1 MSVTT
6 EPTAAPEPSGN
17 GAAPLLELRDVEAGY
32 GPFRSLFGVSL
43 TVQHQGVTALLGAN
57 GSGKTTV
64 VRVASGLV
72 KPTAGSLLFEGEDVG
87 GRRAYKLA
95 RLGIV
100 HAPEG
105 RSVFASLSVEENLVL
120 TFRQQFGRRGVK
132 PKLERAYELF
142 PRMGERRRQA
152 AGTLSGGEQRM
163 LSLARV
169 LVREPKML
177 ITDELSLG
185 LAPVI
190 IDEVYAT
197 LATIRDSGCSLLVV
211 EQHVHQALTL
221 ADDVVV
227 LAKGK
232 VALHGRADELGDI
245 SERLLPAVHGELSST
260 GARRREG
267 GVLEDHAGAEGR
279 LGDLPDAVLV
289 HGLAERQH
297 VGEGVAHEHEVELHH
312 RAVGAGAPH
321 PVHRRG
327 RLPTG
332 GVEEPGLEQRPQR
345 GVGAVDEAGG
355 PSVGVGGR
363 GIAAAEHRE
372 EGVGDLTLRARR
384 ARLGR
389 RRGRGR
395 CAQRTGHE
403 SESDDR
409 EHGRQADRAMKSH
422 DPY

>member
-1 MSVTT
+1 MD
-6 EPTAAPEPSGN
+6 PTAVPEPSSN
-17 GAAPLLELRDVEAGY
+17 GGPPLLELRDVEAGY
-32 GPFRSLFGVSL
+32 GPFRSLFGVSFF
-43 TVQHQGVTALLGAN
+43 VKHQGVTALLGAN

-64 VRVASGLV
+64 VRVASGLI
-72 KPTAGSLLFEGEDVG
+72 KPTAGNIYFDGEEVG

-105 RSVFASLSVEENLVL
+105 RSVFGSLTVEENLVL

-132 PKLERAYELF
+132 PRLERAYELF

-169 LVREPKML
+169 LVREPKLL

-197 LATIRDSGCSLLVV
+197 LATIRESGCSLLVV

-232 VALHGRADELGDI
+232 VALHDTPANLGDI
-245 SERLLPAVHGELSST
+245 GDRLLPAVHGEL
-260 GARRREG
+260 
-267 GVLEDHAGAEGR
+267 
-279 LGDLPDAVLV
+279 
-289 HGLAERQH
+289 
-297 VGEGVAHEHEVELHH
+297 
-312 RAVGAGAPH
+312 
-321 PVHRRG
+321 
-327 RLPTG
+327 
-332 GVEEPGLEQRPQR
+332 
-345 GVGAVDEAGG
+345 
-355 PSVGVGGR
+355 
-363 GIAAAEHRE
+363 
-372 EGVGDLTLRARR
+372 
-384 ARLGR
+384 
-389 RRGRGR
+389 
-395 CAQRTGHE
+395 
-403 SESDDR
+403 
-409 EHGRQADRAMKSH
+409 
-422 DPY
+422 